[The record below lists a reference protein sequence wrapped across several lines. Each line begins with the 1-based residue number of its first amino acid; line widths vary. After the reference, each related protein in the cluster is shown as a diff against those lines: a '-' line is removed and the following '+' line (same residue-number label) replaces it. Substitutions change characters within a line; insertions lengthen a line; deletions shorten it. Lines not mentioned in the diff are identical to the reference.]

1 MRLPLIL
8 EPLRHRDFRLLW
20 TGQTVSSFGNFV
32 YMVAVPFQILA
43 LGGSPLQLGLG
54 AAINTGTMLV
64 FLLLGGAIVDR
75 LPRRRIILAS
85 DFTTGCVVLMV
96 ALLGFV
102 GALRIE
108 HLYVASAFFGMTSAF
123 FMPAMTAIIP
133 ELVPTGILQSGN
145 AIRGLSRQ
153 MARIGGPVIGGLIV
167 GLSGPPLAFAIDAA
181 TFFASF
187 AALWFARPLR
197 REPPPPAPFLEQVR
211 AGISFTFSVPWLWIT
226 ICIFAVVNLGI
237 AGPLIVALP
246 LLVRDVLHADARVY
260 GAIGTAVGIGEL
272 CGTFLGGQFPVR
284 RTGIVMYVWAILTG
298 VAVAAIGFVAAL
310 PEIFVFAFAQ
320 GLSLV
325 GFGVLWDTAVQRH
338 VPKDM
343 LGRVSSVDAFGS
355 ILLLPISPLI
365 FAALVERVGPQG
377 AFIVGGVISAGLC
390 LAALG
395 VRSIRDLE

>member
-20 TGQTVSSFGNFV
+20 TGQTVSSFGNFL

-54 AAINTGTMLV
+54 AAISTGTMLV

-85 DFTTGCVVLMV
+85 DVASGCVVLVV

-133 ELVPTGILQSGN
+133 ELVPAGILQSGN
-145 AIRGLSRQ
+145 AVRGLSAQ
-153 MARIGGPVIGGLIV
+153 TARIGGPVIGGLIV
-167 GLSGPPLAFAIDAA
+167 AVAGPPLAFAIDAA
-181 TFFASF
+181 TFFVSF
-187 AALWFARPLR
+187 AALWLARPPR

-365 FAALVERVGPQG
+365 FATLVERVGPQG